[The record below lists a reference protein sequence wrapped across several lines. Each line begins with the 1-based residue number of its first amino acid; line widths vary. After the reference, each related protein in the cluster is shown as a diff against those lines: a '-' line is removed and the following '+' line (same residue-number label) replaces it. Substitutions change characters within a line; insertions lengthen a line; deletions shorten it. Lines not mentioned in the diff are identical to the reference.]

1 MGTAKRR
8 GAGKRATPK
17 KTTAAKTPEE
27 LQSVRNK
34 VTRVIVNASVEMA
47 ERMVQSVG
55 AATSV
60 AALRY
65 LWELVGLFPV
75 TTAEAPEE
83 QDSLAKEL
91 MRGIGLSEDL
101 REAYPGPV
109 GDVKSKSSE

>member
-1 MGTAKRR
+1 MRTAKKR
-8 GAGKRATPK
+8 GAGKRAALK
-17 KTTAAKTPEE
+17 KTTAARTPEE

-34 VTRVIVNASVEMA
+34 VTRVIVDSSVEMA

-75 TTAEAPEE
+75 ATAEAPEE

-109 GDVKSKSSE
+109 GDVESKSSE